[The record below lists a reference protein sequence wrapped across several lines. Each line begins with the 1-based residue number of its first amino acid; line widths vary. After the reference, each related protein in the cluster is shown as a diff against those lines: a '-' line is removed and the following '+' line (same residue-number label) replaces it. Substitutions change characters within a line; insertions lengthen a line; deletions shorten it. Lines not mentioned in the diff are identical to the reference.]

1 MSRPFVCVNIGA
13 DGGNMKLHYVAV
25 LAALA
30 LAPTS
35 AARAEETT
43 IHVALVRSISNG
55 AELIAL
61 DRGYFKQ
68 YGLNVVIDDI
78 DTSANTIAMLA
89 TNRLQIVAGGIAAGY
104 FNALEKGVPVTI
116 IADRVSTPIRHE
128 LMLRPDLKDE
138 IKDLKQLKG
147 RTIASN
153 GVGSVSTYEL
163 GKMLETV
170 GLKASDVDIK
180 ILRFNQMGAA
190 FANKAIDAALVIPP
204 FTYEFLDQHLA
215 VGFAEPDK
223 LVQPSPM
230 TIAVIMTNTD
240 WAKQNH
246 DALQGYVNAY
256 LRGVRD
262 YCNAY
267 HHGAIRSEMIESI
280 VRHASE
286 RDPKLLNDYP
296 WVARSPDLRINVA
309 SMLDMQDWYV
319 ANKFST
325 AKLPAER
332 LLDTSYAE
340 NAVKNLGPFVLENK
354 ASTLEGCR

>member
-1 MSRPFVCVNIGA
+1 MTLRSFA
-13 DGGNMKLHYVAV
+13 M
-25 LAALA
+25 LAALG
-30 LAPTS
+30 LVST
-35 AARAEETT
+35 AAQAEGTT

-104 FNALEKGVPVTI
+104 FNALDKGVPVTI

-138 IKDLKQLKG
+138 IRDLKQLKG

-163 GKMLETV
+163 GKMLETA
-170 GLKASDVDIK
+170 GLTASDVDIK
-180 ILRFNQMGAA
+180 ILRFTQMGAA

-246 DALQGYVNAY
+246 DALQGYVTAY

-267 HHGAIRSEMIESI
+267 HHGAIRKEMIDSI
-280 VRHASE
+280 VRHGSE
-286 RDPKLLNDYP
+286 TNPKLLNDYP
-296 WVARSPDLRINVA
+296 WVARSPDLRVNVA

-332 LLDTSYAE
+332 LLDMSYADD
-340 NAVKNLGPFVLENK
+340 AVKQLGAFVPENK

>member
-1 MSRPFVCVNIGA
+1 MTLRS
-13 DGGNMKLHYVAV
+13 LTV
-25 LAALA
+25 LAAFAMML
-30 LAPTS
+30 S
-35 AARAEETT
+35 AAAWADDTT

-55 AELIAL
+55 AELVAL

-68 YGLNVVIDDI
+68 YGLNVVIEDI

-89 TNRLQIVAGGIAAGY
+89 TNRLQIVAGGISAGY
-104 FNALEKGVPVTI
+104 FNALEKGIPVTI

-128 LMLRPDLKDE
+128 LMLRPDLKTE

-153 GVGSVSTYEL
+153 GVGSVSTYEV
-163 GKMLETV
+163 GKMLETA

-180 ILRFNQMGAA
+180 ILRFPQMGAA

-215 VGFAEPDK
+215 VEFAEPDK
-223 LVQPSPM
+223 LVQPNPM
-230 TIAVIMTNTD
+230 TIAVIMVNTD
-240 WAKQNH
+240 WAKEH
-246 DALQGYVNAY
+246 GDALQGYVTAY

-267 HHGAIRSEMIESI
+267 HHGSIRKDMIESI
-280 VRHASE
+280 VRHGSE
-286 RDPKLLNDYP
+286 RNPKLLNEYP
-296 WVARSPDLRINVA
+296 WVARSPDLRINIA

-325 AKLPAER
+325 AKLPVER
-332 LLDTSYAE
+332 LLDMSYAD
-340 NAVKNLGPFVLENK
+340 NAVKKLGPFALENK

>member
-1 MSRPFVCVNIGA
+1 MA
-13 DGGNMKLHYVAV
+13 AGGRTLCAV
-25 LAALA
+25 LALLA
-30 LAPTS
+30 GVTLAQ
-35 AARAEETT
+35 AEDTT

-89 TNRLQIVAGGIAAGY
+89 TNRLQIIAGGISAGY
-104 FNALEKGVPVTI
+104 FNALEKSVPVTI

-153 GVGSVSTYEL
+153 GVGSVSTYEV
-163 GKMLETV
+163 GKMLETA

-180 ILRFNQMGAA
+180 ILRFPQMGPA

-204 FTYEFLDQHLA
+204 FTYEYLDQHLA
-215 VGFAEPDK
+215 VDFAEPDK

-230 TIAVIMTNTD
+230 TIAVIMVNTD

-246 DALQGYVNAY
+246 DALQGYVTAY
-256 LRGVRD
+256 LHGVRD

-267 HHGAIRSEMIESI
+267 HHGSIRKEMIDSI
-280 VRHASE
+280 VRHGSE
-286 RDPKLLNDYP
+286 RNPKLLNEYP
-296 WVARSPDLRINVA
+296 WVARSPDLRVNVA

-332 LLDTSYAE
+332 LVDMSYADT
-340 NAVKNLGPFVLENK
+340 AVKKLGPFVLENK
-354 ASTLEGCR
+354 ESTLEGCR

>member
-1 MSRPFVCVNIGA
+1 MTLRS
-13 DGGNMKLHYVAV
+13 LTV
-25 LAALA
+25 LAAFAMML
-30 LAPTS
+30 S
-35 AARAEETT
+35 AAAWADDTT

-55 AELIAL
+55 AELVAL

-68 YGLNVVIDDI
+68 YGLNVVIEDI

-89 TNRLQIVAGGIAAGY
+89 TNRLQIVAGGISAGY
-104 FNALEKGVPVTI
+104 FNALEKGIPVTI

-128 LMLRPDLKDE
+128 LMLRPDLKTE

-153 GVGSVSTYEL
+153 GVGSVSTYEV
-163 GKMLETV
+163 GKMLETA

-180 ILRFNQMGAA
+180 ILRFPQMGAA
-190 FANKAIDAALVIPP
+190 FSNKAIDAALVIPP

-215 VGFAEPDK
+215 VEFAEPDK
-223 LVQPSPM
+223 LVQPNPM
-230 TIAVIMTNTD
+230 TIAVIMVNTD
-240 WAKQNH
+240 WAKEH
-246 DALQGYVNAY
+246 GDALQGYVTAY

-267 HHGAIRSEMIESI
+267 HHGSIRKDMIESI
-280 VRHASE
+280 VRHGSE
-286 RDPKLLNDYP
+286 RNPKLLNEYP
-296 WVARSPDLRINVA
+296 WVARSPDLRINIA

-325 AKLPAER
+325 AKLPVER
-332 LLDTSYAE
+332 LLDMSYAD
-340 NAVKNLGPFVLENK
+340 NAVKKLGPFALENK

>member
-1 MSRPFVCVNIGA
+1 MTLRS
-13 DGGNMKLHYVAV
+13 LTV
-25 LAALA
+25 LAAFA
-30 LAPTS
+30 MMPP
-35 AARAEETT
+35 AAAWADDTT

-55 AELIAL
+55 AELVAL

-68 YGLNVVIDDI
+68 YGLNVVIEDI
-78 DTSANTIAMLA
+78 NTSANTIAMLA
-89 TNRLQIVAGGIAAGY
+89 TNRLQIIAGGISAGY
-104 FNALEKGVPVTI
+104 FNALEKNVSITI
-116 IADRVSTPIRHE
+116 IGDRVSTPIRHN
-128 LMLRPDLKDE
+128 LMLRPDLKDQ
-138 IKDLKQLKG
+138 ITDIKQLKG
-147 RTIASN
+147 KTIASN
-153 GVGSVSTYEL
+153 GAGSVSTYEL
-163 GKMLETV
+163 GKLLETA
-170 GLKASDVDIK
+170 GLKISDVDVK
-180 ILRFNQMGAA
+180 VLGFPQMGTA

-280 VRHASE
+280 VRHGSE
-286 RDPKLLNDYP
+286 RNPKLLNDYP

-325 AKLPAER
+325 AKLPTER

-340 NAVKNLGPFVLENK
+340 NAVKKLGPFAPENK

>member
-1 MSRPFVCVNIGA
+1 MQLR
-13 DGGNMKLHYVAV
+13 YVAV

-30 LAPTS
+30 LCS
-35 AARAEETT
+35 AAQAEDTT

-68 YGLNVVIDDI
+68 NGLNVVIDDI

-104 FNALEKGVPVTI
+104 FNALEKNVPVTI

-163 GKMLETV
+163 GKMLETA

-180 ILRFNQMGAA
+180 ILRFTQMGAA

-215 VGFAEPDK
+215 VDFAEPDK
-223 LVQPSPM
+223 LVQPRPM

-246 DALQGYVNAY
+246 DALQGYVTAY

-267 HHGAIRSEMIESI
+267 HHGAIRSAMIDSI
-280 VRHASE
+280 VRHGSE

-296 WVARSPDLRINVA
+296 WVSRSPDLRINVA
-309 SMLDMQDWYV
+309 SMLDMQDWYL

-325 AKLPAER
+325 AKLPADR
-332 LLDTSYAE
+332 LLDMSYAD
-340 NAVKNLGPFVLENK
+340 NAVQKLGPFVLENK